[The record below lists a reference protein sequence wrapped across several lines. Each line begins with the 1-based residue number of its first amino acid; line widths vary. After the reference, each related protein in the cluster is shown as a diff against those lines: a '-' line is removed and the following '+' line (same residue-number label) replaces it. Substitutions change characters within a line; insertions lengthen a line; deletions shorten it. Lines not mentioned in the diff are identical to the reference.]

1 MNEPLYPREGNSGW
15 THRLVRP
22 PPPEPYPPLP
32 PPHQHAERHPARAAR
47 GVGMTS
53 EHSEEA
59 S

>member
-32 PPHQHAERHPARAAR
+32 LPPPINTPRDIQLEQLAEWA
-47 GVGMTS
+47 
-53 EHSEEA
+53 
-59 S
+59 